1 MEFFIFLGVFG
12 AFAAFWNSTIVIKNQ
27 SKINDKL
34 DDIKRI
40 LDA

>member
-1 MEFFIFLGVFG
+1 MEFFIFLV